1 MTHKTVPL
9 SPDQVKARL
18 RRGGITITGWAQT
31 NGYKR
36 RDVYRVLNGQLK
48 AHYGRAYEIAVAL
61 GLIVPDS
68 EAEPST
74 AYGHRN
80 AQPRKVA

>member
-1 MTHKTVPL
+1 MTHKPIPL
-9 SPDQVKARL
+9 TPDQVKERL
-18 RRGGITITGWAQT
+18 RRRGTTITKWAQT
-31 NGYKR
+31 KGYER

-74 AYGHRN
+74 AGSHRN
-80 AQPRKVA
+80 AQSRRVA